1 MKTYRLTFHMN
12 NGEELT
18 FEITRPATYDFFKK
32 IDEANSWFKMND
44 DIINLRNVNSIKTE
58 EFA

>member
-1 MKTYRLTFHMN
+1 MN